1 MPKLNR
7 DELQLKKLT
16 DYYSRLSIELS
27 REDRS
32 AEFVLN
38 IALLCE
44 RYISVADQRAVFW
57 KDVLPVSLTILHK
70 LNSIIE
76 HDGKSETGRKCVQD
90 MIDRVLMN
98 RFPVSAMTA
107 FVSMFK

>member
-16 DYYSRLSIELS
+16 DFYSRLSIELS
-27 REDRS
+27 RDRS
-32 AEFVLN
+32 AEFVLK

-44 RYISVADQRAVFW
+44 KYIIVADPRALFY
-57 KDVLPVSLTILHK
+57 KDILPNALTILHN
-70 LNSIIE
+70 LNSVIE
-76 HDGKSETGRKCVQD
+76 HDGKSDTGRKNAQD
-90 MIDRVLMN
+90 IIDRILNN
-98 RFPVSAMTA
+98 RPPISAITS